1 MISFRKVFAIMD
13 AKTKTLMSK
22 NFFLMMLFSIG
33 YGILMNSVIGEVT
46 TYALALAVVCN
57 VGMALYITTLILA
70 EEKEK
75 NTLRVLMTSSVTGI
89 EYFLGT
95 VIPIL
100 IELEI
105 VNLILVIV
113 LGVQMSLTAWII
125 YILMTTL
132 ATLSCAM
139 IGMIFGIYAK
149 NQMNA
154 NSVVTPAV
162 LILML
167 IPMFADLMPIMA
179 ILSNYLF
186 TGVVIESIN
195 SLTYNSIIVTPMQW
209 TVLLIECVLSI
220 IALLF
225 LYKKNGFEA

>member
-1 MISFRKVFAIMD
+1 
-13 AKTKTLMSK
+13 
-22 NFFLMMLFSIG
+22 
-33 YGILMNSVIGEVT
+33 
-46 TYALALAVVCN
+46 
-57 VGMALYITTLILA
+57 
-70 EEKEK
+70 
-75 NTLRVLMTSSVTGI
+75 MTSSVTGI

-220 IALLF
+220 IAFLF

>member
-1 MISFRKVFAIMD
+1 HKVLDLLCRNKRCVHSIFPPVSMFRIYIL
-13 AKTKTLMSK
+13 TR
-22 NFFLMMLFSIG
+22 FLLFTH
-33 YGILMNSVIGEVT
+33 L
-46 TYALALAVVCN
+46 L
-57 VGMALYITTLILA
+57 LYSL
-70 EEKEK
+70 
-75 NTLRVLMTSSVTGI
+75 
-89 EYFLGT
+89 
-95 VIPIL
+95 
-100 IELEI
+100 
-105 VNLILVIV
+105 
-113 LGVQMSLTAWII
+113 QMSLTAWII

-220 IALLF
+220 IAFLF

>member
-1 MISFRKVFAIMD
+1 TRSLICFVEIKDVFIVFSSCKYVSYLHSYPFFTIYTSFATF
-13 AKTKTLMSK
+13 
-22 NFFLMMLFSIG
+22 
-33 YGILMNSVIGEVT
+33 
-46 TYALALAVVCN
+46 
-57 VGMALYITTLILA
+57 
-70 EEKEK
+70 
-75 NTLRVLMTSSVTGI
+75 
-89 EYFLGT
+89 
-95 VIPIL
+95 P
-100 IELEI
+100 
-105 VNLILVIV
+105 
-113 LGVQMSLTAWII
+113 LTAWII

-220 IALLF
+220 IAFLF

>member
-1 MISFRKVFAIMD
+1 
-13 AKTKTLMSK
+13 
-22 NFFLMMLFSIG
+22 
-33 YGILMNSVIGEVT
+33 
-46 TYALALAVVCN
+46 
-57 VGMALYITTLILA
+57 
-70 EEKEK
+70 
-75 NTLRVLMTSSVTGI
+75 
-89 EYFLGT
+89 
-95 VIPIL
+95 
-100 IELEI
+100 
-105 VNLILVIV
+105 
-113 LGVQMSLTAWII
+113 
-125 YILMTTL
+125 MTTL

-220 IALLF
+220 IAFLF